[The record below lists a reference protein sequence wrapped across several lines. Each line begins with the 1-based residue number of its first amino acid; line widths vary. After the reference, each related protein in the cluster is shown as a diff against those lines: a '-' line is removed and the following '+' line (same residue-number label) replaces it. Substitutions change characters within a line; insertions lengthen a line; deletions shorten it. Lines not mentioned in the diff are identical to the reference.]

1 MKTKAFLIV
10 LFFTCLAASSQAAD
24 EDIWNKANAAYDQ
37 GDYVAAADGYTSF
50 LERGHLLPEVYYN
63 LGNAYF
69 KQGKL
74 GLAVASFRHALKL
87 NPSYIA
93 AKENL
98 AYVSGYAVDKVE
110 EKPRG
115 FVLDIWYGLV
125 SILTPQENFLASI
138 IFYWILCAALTLL
151 LIRYGKRELVIYLVI
166 IAAFM
171 FILSAA
177 VTRFAINEERGAHWG
192 VVIVSAIDLREG
204 PGDEF
209 EKIFTGHEGLEFKI
223 LSKRQNYCLVE
234 LSSGLKGWIPQASLT
249 EI

>member
-1 MKTKAFLIV
+1 MITRNLLIIFLFV
-10 LFFTCLAASSQAAD
+10 FSCSMLLAAD
-24 EDIWNKANAAYDQ
+24 EEIWNRANAAYDQ
-37 GDYVAAADGYTSF
+37 GDYNSAAENYTAY

-74 GLAVASFRHALKL
+74 GLAVASYHHSLKL
-87 NPSYIA
+87 NPSFKA
-93 AKENL
+93 ARENL
-98 AYVSGYAVDKVE
+98 IFARSFAVDKVE

-115 FVLDIWYGLV
+115 FLVDIWYNLV
-125 SILTPQENFLASI
+125 TILTPQANFGLSI
-138 IFYWILCAALTLL
+138 FFYWLLCAAISMLL
-151 LIRYGKRELVIYLVI
+151 LNYGKRELVIYLVI

-171 FILSAA
+171 FILSAT

-192 VVIVSAIDLREG
+192 VVIASAVDLRDG
-204 PGDEF
+204 PGEEF

-223 LSKRQNYCLVE
+223 ISRRQNYCLVE
-234 LSSGLKGWIPQASLT
+234 LASGLKGWIPQTSLT

>member
-1 MKTKAFLIV
+1 MNMRMFVIAFILV
-10 LFFTCLAASSQAAD
+10 FSCGLLMASD

-37 GDYVAAADGYTSF
+37 GDYSAAAENYTTY

-74 GLAVASFRHALKL
+74 GLAVASYHHSLKL
-87 NPSYIA
+87 NPA
-93 AKENL
+93 FKPARENL
-98 AYVSGYAVDKVE
+98 AFARTFAVDKVE

-115 FVLDIWYGLV
+115 FLVDIWYGFA
-125 SILTPQENFLASI
+125 SILSPQANFILTI
-138 IFYWILCAALTLL
+138 FFYWLLCGAISLL
-151 LIRYGKRELVIYLVI
+151 LLRYGKRELVIYLVI

-177 VTRFAINEERGAHWG
+177 VTRFAIIEERGAHWG
-192 VVIVSAIDLREG
+192 VVIASAVDLRDG
-204 PGDEF
+204 PGEEF

-223 LSKRQNYCLVE
+223 ISERQNYYLVE
-234 LSSGLKGWIPQASLT
+234 LASGLKGWIPQASLT

>member
-1 MKTKAFLIV
+1 MNTRTLLIV
-10 LFFTCLAASSQAAD
+10 LLLLFSGSLLMAAD
-24 EDIWNKANAAYDQ
+24 DEIWNKANAAYDQ
-37 GDYVAAADGYTSF
+37 GDYAAAAEAYTSF

-63 LGNAYF
+63 LGNSYF

-74 GLAVASFRHALKL
+74 GLAVASFHHSLKL
-87 NPSYIA
+87 NPGFRP

-98 AYVSGYAVDKVE
+98 VYVRGYAVDKVE

-115 FVLDIWYGLV
+115 FLVDIWYGFA
-125 SILTPQENFLASI
+125 SILSPQANFI
-138 IFYWILCAALTLL
+138 VTIFLYWFLCAAISLL

-177 VTRFAINEERGAHWG
+177 VTRFEINEERGAHWG
-192 VVIVSAIDLREG
+192 VVIVSAVDLREG
-204 PGDEF
+204 PGEEF

-234 LSSGLKGWIPQASLT
+234 LTSGLKGWIPQASLM